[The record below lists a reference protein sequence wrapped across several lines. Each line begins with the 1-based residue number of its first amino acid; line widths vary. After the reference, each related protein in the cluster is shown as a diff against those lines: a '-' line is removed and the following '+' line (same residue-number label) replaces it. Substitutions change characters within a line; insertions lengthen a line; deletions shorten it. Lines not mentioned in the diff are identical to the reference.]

1 MHIAVLI
8 PCYNEGLTIN
18 KVVNDFRKI
27 LPQATIYVYNNN
39 STDNTEQEAVNA
51 GAIVRKETEQGK
63 GIVVLRMFRDIDADY
78 YLMVDGDDTY
88 PAESAL
94 EMIDT
99 IIKEDADMVIGDRLS
114 NKTYLNENKR
124 PFHNFGNLL
133 VKKLINRFF
142 NSKLSDIFSGYRL
155 FSRRFVKNYSSMISG
170 FELETDLSVYCLNYG
185 FKIREVQVQYRDR
198 PIGSVSK
205 LNTIKDG
212 YKVVRLFFNLY
223 RLYKPLSFFSF
234 ISFILLIIGFALGI
248 LPIMDYIEYSYV
260 YRVPTAIAEVSITI
274 IAVLLFTCGLILDN
288 ISKFDKKNFKHTLL
302 NYDENQKN
310 KRSKTVDYP

>member
-260 YRVPTAIAEVSITI
+260 YRVPTAIAAVSITI

-310 KRSKTVDYP
+310 KSSKTVDYP